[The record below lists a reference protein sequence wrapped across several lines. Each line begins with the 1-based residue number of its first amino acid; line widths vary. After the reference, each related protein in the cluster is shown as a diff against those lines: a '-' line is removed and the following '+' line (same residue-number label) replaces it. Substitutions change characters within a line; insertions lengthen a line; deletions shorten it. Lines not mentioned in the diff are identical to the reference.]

1 MNSRIRSIGSAVAVS
16 LLALSLSS
24 CSAAS
29 VEGTWGED
37 GEGLPQL
44 VLEADGTLNGTDGC
58 NRLMGAWT
66 QDGSAVDFGQVAT
79 TMMLCEGVDTWLSA
93 LVTGEVD
100 GDTLTILDIDGNEI
114 GTLAK
119 Q

>member
-1 MNSRIRSIGSAVAVS
+1 
-16 LLALSLSS
+16 
-24 CSAAS
+24 
-29 VEGTWGED
+29 
-37 GEGLPQL
+37 
-44 VLEADGTLNGTDGC
+44 
-58 NRLMGAWT
+58 
-66 QDGSAVDFGQVAT
+66 
-79 TMMLCEGVDTWLSA
+79 MMLCEGVDTWLSA